1 MNQSRIEALKA
12 LFKQAS
18 EIAGQVP
25 ESMQQAAFNRALD
38 LLTGSTSIT
47 DTNPRPHTDSLDK
60 ENTKDEAQQ
69 PIDIITAID
78 PARHSNITTSGKA
91 LDRSLMVLEIAYK
104 EYGVD
109 GLTPGQIAEILT
121 MRFNINTKSTTICNA
136 LDLAPS
142 LARRISDGTRFI
154 YKIMLAGEDYLI
166 NLEQEKR
173 L

>member
-1 MNQSRIEALKA
+1 MNQTRVDTLKA
-12 LFKQAS
+12 LFRQAA
-18 EIAGQVP
+18 EIAQTVP
-25 ESMQQAAFNRALD
+25 ENMQQVAFNRALD
-38 LLTGSTSIT
+38 LLAQTPTT
-47 DTNPRPHTDSLDK
+47 DDYKKPPLPESSDSGNK
-60 ENTKDEAQQ
+60 EDDVLQ
-69 PIDIITAID
+69 PVDIIIAFD
-78 PARHSNITTSGKA
+78 PGRHPNVCATGKV

-121 MRFNINTKSTTICNA
+121 LKFNINTKSTTICNA
-136 LDLAPS
+136 LDLAPT

>member
-18 EIAGQVP
+18 EIAEQVP
-25 ESMQQAAFNRALD
+25 ESMQHAAFNRALD
-38 LLTGSTSIT
+38 LLTQTPSIT
-47 DTNPRPHTDSLDK
+47 NTNPLVHPESLDTQK
-60 ENTKDEAQQ
+60 NNDDAPQ

-78 PARHSNITTSGKA
+78 PARHPDITTSGKT

-154 YKIMLAGEDYLI
+154 YKIMLAGEDHLI